1 MDDTLKQSI
10 ERLKDAKE
18 ILVQFETKEKAVEYI
33 LKETGISKD
42 ECSAIYDILIKMNLK
57 KK

>member
-18 ILVQFETKEKAVEYI
+18 ILVQFETKEKAVEY
-33 LKETGISKD
+33 LVKEAGIPKD
-42 ECSAIYDILIKMNLK
+42 ECSAIYDILIKMN
-57 KK
+57 